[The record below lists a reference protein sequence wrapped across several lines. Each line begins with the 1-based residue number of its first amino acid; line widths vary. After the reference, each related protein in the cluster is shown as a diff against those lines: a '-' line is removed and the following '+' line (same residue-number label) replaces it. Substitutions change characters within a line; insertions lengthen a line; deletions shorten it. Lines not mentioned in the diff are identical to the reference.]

1 MTSKSFS
8 RAALAAVLGISLL
21 PLLSGAATYSN
32 GTKTTTF
39 DVTLTIIADCI
50 ISANTLNFGSS
61 QGVLAAAVNTNT
73 TLNVTCTNTTPY
85 NVGLNAGTGT
95 GSTVTSRVM
104 SGTGANTSTVAYT
117 LKQTS
122 GGANWGNT
130 QGTDT
135 VSGTGTGASQSLTVY
150 GSVPAQATPQPD
162 AYKSTITATV
172 YF

>member
-1 MTSKSFS
+1 MLHRFLP
-8 RAALAAVLGISLL
+8 RAAAAATFIALLPIAGAAV
-21 PLLSGAATYSN
+21 YSN
-32 GTKTTTF
+32 GNKSATF
-39 DVTLTIIADCI
+39 DVTLTIIADCTI
-50 ISANTLNFGSS
+50 ATNQLDFGSA
-61 QGVLAAAVNTNT
+61 QGVLASAVNASTS
-73 TLNVTCTNTTPY
+73 LNVTCTNTTPY
-85 NVGLNAGTGT
+85 NVGLNAGSGT
-95 GSTVTSRVM
+95 GSTITARLM

-135 VSGTGTGASQSLTVY
+135 VSGTGSGTSQSLTVY
-150 GSVPAQATPQPD
+150 GNIPAQATPQPD